1 MYNQLPKMGR
11 VNLIIV
17 CTTLTLFVAS
27 AIFSKMGISLPALL
41 GLSSVGLFSGKI
53 WTVAT
58 YAFLPHGL
66 MSAIF
71 DALIF
76 WFIGSELESIWG
88 QRRYSYFLISTVLGA
103 AAIFI
108 IISQIFFAHTQ
119 LAAYPLTGPGGV
131 AAALCV
137 VYGVL
142 YPDRTM
148 YFFFFPLQAKWF
160 VTILVGM
167 GLYQGI
173 FTPGGILAWAQLGAI
188 ASSIIW
194 MVVVTRYKFFT
205 GSHSSSLPNM
215 GRPMPQ
221 MNTKKRKKVN
231 KNSHLHIV
239 EDPSDYLDD
248 DDDEGTPPTYH

>member
-11 VNLIIV
+11 INFIIV
-17 CTTLTLFVAS
+17 CSTLVLFVAS
-27 AIFSKMGISLPALL
+27 AILSKMGISLASLL

-53 WTVAT
+53 WTLAT
-58 YAFLPHGL
+58 YPFLPHGL
-66 MSAIF
+66 MAAIF

-76 WFIGSELESIWG
+76 WFIGSELESLWG
-88 QRRYSYFLISTVLGA
+88 ERRYSYFLISTALGA
-103 AAIFI
+103 GIIFLL
-108 IISQIFFAHTQ
+108 ISQIFFGHTQ

-142 YPDRTM
+142 FPDRTM

-173 FTPGGILAWAQLGAI
+173 FTPGGIFAWAQLGAI
-188 ASSIIW
+188 TSSVIW
-194 MVVVTRYKFFT
+194 MVLVTRYKFFT
-205 GSHSSSLPNM
+205 GSPTSSSLNRGGSTRHQNP
-215 GRPMPQ
+215 R
-221 MNTKKRKKVN
+221 RKKVN

-239 EDPSDYLDD
+239 EEPSDYLDD
-248 DDDEGTPPTYH
+248 DDDENPPPTYH